1 MTRTLAC
8 LLAVATIWVPQSAM
22 RNAQSARPS
31 PESAIRNPQSAM
43 VIVALARPSGDAQP
57 AGRQLLDQYCVTCHN
72 QRTRTAGL
80 TLDTMDVEHVGR
92 DAATWEKVVR
102 KIRAGMMPPS
112 GARRPERV
120 VLDALASELE
130 TRLDQAAP
138 PGAGLTTPALHRLN
152 RTEYANAIRDL
163 LALDVDVATLL
174 PPDASSEGFD
184 NLADALGVSP
194 TLIQGYVSAA
204 LKISRRAV
212 GDRTLTPTQVTFTVP
227 GGLSQDRH
235 LEGLPLGTRGG
246 LLVHYTFPLD
256 ADYEFSV
263 AGGIGPIGFG
273 GATLDVT
280 LDGETVVAT
289 NPRSFRVTVTAG
301 PHTIGA
307 ALVDRV
313 RSAGVDEAYSDF
325 RNNAVF
331 TPPGGVQS
339 ITITG
344 PFNATGVG
352 DTPSRRRI
360 FTCRPSNPRDEPA
373 CVRRILATLG
383 RHAYR
388 RPLLDTHLET
398 LTGFYRA
405 ARRDGDFESGI
416 ESALS
421 RILVAPA
428 FLFRVEDEPAGIRP
442 GATYRISP
450 IELASRLSFF
460 LWSSIPDEELL
471 DLATDGRLVSPAV
484 LIQQVQRMIADPKA
498 DALTRNFAGQWLS
511 LRDVSSLQTGAKD
524 FDDNLRQAFRRET
537 ELLFSTIVRDDRSLL
552 DLLDA
557 DYTFV
562 DERLARHY
570 GIPNIH
576 GSDFR
581 RIALDEAS
589 ARRGLLGQGS
599 MLTVTSVATRTSPVS
614 RGKWILENILGTPAP
629 VPPPGTDTN
638 LEKDPVAVKA
648 TSLRQRL
655 EAHRS
660 TPVCASCHRI
670 MDPIGFALENFD
682 LIGAWREL
690 DGRTPIDASGQLVDG
705 TPLHGPDDLRHTL
718 LTRSAAFVTHATERL
733 FTYALG
739 RPVQYDDM
747 PAVRAVVH
755 RAARDDYRFS
765 SLILGLVES
774 PSFQMKIKR

>member
-1 MTRTLAC
+1 M
-8 LLAVATIWVPQSAM
+8 
-22 RNAQSARPS
+22 
-31 PESAIRNPQSAM
+31 
-43 VIVALARPSGDAQP
+43 
-57 AGRQLLDQYCVTCHN
+57 H
-72 QRTRTAGL
+72 
-80 TLDTMDVEHVGR
+80 H
-92 DAATWEKVVR
+92 
-102 KIRAGMMPPS
+102 
-112 GARRPERV
+112 
-120 VLDALASELE
+120 
-130 TRLDQAAP
+130 
-138 PGAGLTTPALHRLN
+138 
-152 RTEYANAIRDL
+152 
-163 LALDVDVATLL
+163 
-174 PPDASSEGFD
+174 
-184 NLADALGVSP
+184 
-194 TLIQGYVSAA
+194 
-204 LKISRRAV
+204 
-212 GDRTLTPTQVTFTVP
+212 
-227 GGLSQDRH
+227 
-235 LEGLPLGTRGG
+235 
-246 LLVHYTFPLD
+246 TFPLD
-256 ADYEFSV
+256 AEYEFSV

-280 LDGETVVAT
+280 LDGEQVVAT
-289 NPRSFRVTVTAG
+289 NPRGFRVAITAG
-301 PHTIGA
+301 PHAIGA

-339 ITITG
+339 ITVIG
-344 PFNATGVG
+344 PFHATGVG
-352 DTPSRRRI
+352 DTPSRRQI

-373 CVRRILATLG
+373 CVRRILAALG
-383 RHAYR
+383 RRAYR
-388 RPLLDTHLET
+388 RPLQDSDLET

-405 ARRDGDFESGI
+405 ARRDSDFESGI
-416 ESALS
+416 QS
-421 RILVAPA
+421 
-428 FLFRVEDEPAGIRP
+428 GIRP
-442 GATYRISP
+442 GDTYRLSP
-450 IELASRLSFF
+450 IELASRLSFL

-484 LIQQVQRMIADPKA
+484 LIQQVKRMLADPKA

-511 LRDVSSLQTGAKD
+511 LRDLSSLQTGAKD

-537 ELLFSTIVRDDRSLL
+537 ELLFSTIVREDRSLL

-576 GSDFR
+576 GSYFR

-589 ARRGLLGQGS
+589 PRRGLFGQGS

-648 TSLRQRL
+648 TSIRQRL

-660 TPVCASCHRI
+660 TAVCASCHRI

-682 LIGAWREL
+682 LIGAWREV

-705 TPLHGPDDLRHTL
+705 TPLHGPADLRHTL
-718 LTRSAAFVTHATERL
+718 LTRSAAFVTNATERL

-765 SLILGLVES
+765 SLILGVVES

>member
-1 MTRTLAC
+1 MTRAIAPI
-8 LLAVATIWVPQSAM
+8 LAVATIWIPQSAVRNPQSAM
-22 RNAQSARPS
+22 RN
-31 PESAIRNPQSAM
+31 PQSAM
-43 VIVALARPSGDAQP
+43 LIGDAQP
-57 AGRQLLDQYCVTCHN
+57 AGRQLVDQYCVTCHN

-80 TLDTMDVEHVGR
+80 TLDTMDVDHVDR

-102 KIRAGMMPPS
+102 KIRTGMMPPS

-120 VLDALASELE
+120 VLDRLASELE

-163 LALDVDVATLL
+163 LALDVDVASLL

-212 GDRTLTPTQVTFTVP
+212 GDRTLTPTQVTFTAP
-227 GGLSQDRH
+227 AGLSQDRH

-246 LLVHYTFPLD
+246 LLVHHTFPLD
-256 ADYEFSV
+256 AEYEFSV
-263 AGGIGPIGFG
+263 AGGIGPMGFG

-280 LDGETVVAT
+280 LDGEQVVAT
-289 NPRSFRVTVTAG
+289 NPRSVRVAITAG

-313 RSAGVDEAYSDF
+313 RSAGVDDAYSDF

-339 ITITG
+339 ITVIG
-344 PFNATGVG
+344 PFHATDVG
-352 DTPSRRRI
+352 DTPSRRQI

-373 CVRRILATLG
+373 CVRRILAALG
-383 RHAYR
+383 RRAYR
-388 RPLLDTHLET
+388 RPLQDSDLET

-405 ARRDGDFESGI
+405 ARRDSDFESGI
-416 ESALS
+416 QSALA

-428 FLFRVEDEPAGIRP
+428 FLYRVEEEPDGIRP
-442 GATYRISP
+442 GGTYRLSP
-450 IELASRLSFF
+450 IELASRLSFL

-484 LIQQVQRMIADPKA
+484 LIQQVKRMLADPKA

-511 LRDVSSLQTGAKD
+511 LRDLSSLQTGAKD

-537 ELLFSTIVRDDRSLL
+537 ELLFSTIVREDRSLL

-570 GIPNIH
+570 GVPNIH
-576 GSDFR
+576 GSYFR

-589 ARRGLLGQGS
+589 PRRGLLGQGS

-682 LIGAWREL
+682 LIGAWREV

-705 TPLHGPDDLRHTL
+705 TPLHGPADLRHTL
-718 LTRSAAFVTHATERL
+718 LTRSAAFVTNATERL

-765 SLILGLVES
+765 SLILGVVES

>member
-1 MTRTLAC
+1 
-8 LLAVATIWVPQSAM
+8 
-22 RNAQSARPS
+22 
-31 PESAIRNPQSAM
+31 
-43 VIVALARPSGDAQP
+43 
-57 AGRQLLDQYCVTCHN
+57 
-72 QRTRTAGL
+72 
-80 TLDTMDVEHVGR
+80 
-92 DAATWEKVVR
+92 
-102 KIRAGMMPPS
+102 
-112 GARRPERV
+112 
-120 VLDALASELE
+120 
-130 TRLDQAAP
+130 
-138 PGAGLTTPALHRLN
+138 
-152 RTEYANAIRDL
+152 
-163 LALDVDVATLL
+163 VDVATLL

-204 LKISRRAV
+204 LKISRRAA
-212 GDRTLTPTQVTFTVP
+212 GDRTLTPTQVTFTAP

-246 LLVHYTFPLD
+246 LLVHHAFPLD
-256 ADYEFSV
+256 AEYEFSV

-280 LDGETVVAT
+280 LDGEPVVAT
-289 NPRSFRVTVTAG
+289 NPRSFRVAITAG

-331 TPPGGVQS
+331 NPPGGVQS
-339 ITITG
+339 ITIIG

-352 DTPSRRRI
+352 DTPSRQRI
-360 FTCRPSNPRDEPA
+360 FTCRPSNPRDEPG

-383 RHAYR
+383 RRAYR
-388 RPLLDTHLET
+388 RPLQDSDLET

-416 ESALS
+416 ESALA

-428 FLFRVEDEPAGIRP
+428 FLYRVEDEPEGIRP
-442 GATYRISP
+442 GGTYRISP

-484 LIQQVQRMIADPKA
+484 LIQQVKRMIADPKA

-511 LRDVSSLQTGAKD
+511 LRDLSSLQTGAKD

-537 ELLFSTIVRDDRSLL
+537 ELLFSTIVREDRSLL

-576 GSDFR
+576 GSYFR

-589 ARRGLLGQGS
+589 PRRGLLGQGS

-629 VPPPGTDTN
+629 VPPPGTDTD

-739 RPVQYDDM
+739 RPVQFDDM

-774 PSFQMKIKR
+774 PSFQMKTKR